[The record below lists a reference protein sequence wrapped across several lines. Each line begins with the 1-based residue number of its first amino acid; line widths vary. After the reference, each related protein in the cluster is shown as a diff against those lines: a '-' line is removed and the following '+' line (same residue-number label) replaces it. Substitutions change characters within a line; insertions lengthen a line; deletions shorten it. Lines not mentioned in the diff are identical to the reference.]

1 MTINLKN
8 FLKDKPKL
16 SKMGEFQ
23 QLQEI
28 DGLEI
33 SAVSAD
39 LYGSGRDDLSLF
51 YFKDGANYAAIYT
64 NNSICSESI
73 TWNRNIRKKLV
84 KALLV
89 NTKNANT
96 FTGTNGQ
103 EGLVNISKALAKN
116 LTLKEAKKKDGT
128 TNVIKPNE
136 ILFASTGVIGEKF
149 PTQQIKTSIPNL
161 VEKLRDRHNKFV
173 WFKAASSIMTTDT
186 RPKLAYEECRLWNK
200 DIRLC
205 AIAKGSGMISPNLGT
220 MLAFIFTDADIP
232 SIYLKGLLKRTV
244 GSSFNSITVDS
255 DTSTNDMVAIF
266 STCKV
271 KTGKIYNLLDPKL
284 RDFENAL
291 QRLMLNLAK
300 QIVSDGEGAK
310 KFVTVKVINARS
322 QQMAK
327 NIAFSVAN
335 SPLFKT
341 AMAGEDPN
349 WGRVVMGIGKS
360 GEKIQPEKIE
370 IKFGDLKVAEKGKIS
385 EEYDEAKLKEYM
397 KWDSILIE
405 INLKLGQSVYECY
418 TCDFTN
424 DYININTD
432 YRN

>member
-33 SAVSAD
+33 SAISAD
-39 LYGSGRDDLSLF
+39 LYGSGRDDLCLF

-64 NNSICSESI
+64 SNSICSESI
-73 TWNRNIRKKLV
+73 TWNRNIRKKFI

-96 FTGTNGQ
+96 FTGSSGQ
-103 EGLVNISKALAKN
+103 EGLQNISKALAKN
-116 LTLKEAKKKDGT
+116 LTLKEAQKEDGT
-128 TNVIKPNE
+128 TNVVKPNE

-149 PTQQIKTSIPNL
+149 PTQQIKGNIPNL
-161 VEKLRDRHNKFV
+161 VDKLRDKQNKFL

-200 DIRLC
+200 DIRLS
-205 AIAKGSGMISPNLGT
+205 AIAKGSGMIAPNMAT
-220 MLAFIFTDADIP
+220 MLAFVFTDADIP
-232 SIYLKGLLKRTV
+232 SVYLKGLLKRAVTN
-244 GSSFNSITVDS
+244 SFNAVTVDS

-266 STCKV
+266 STNKV
-271 KTGKIYNLLDPKL
+271 KTGKIYNVLDPKL
-284 RDFENAL
+284 KDFEKAL
-291 QRLMLNLAK
+291 QRLLLNLAK

-310 KFVTVKVINARS
+310 KFITVRVVNARS

-327 NIAFSVAN
+327 SVAFSIAN

-349 WGRVVMGIGKS
+349 WGRIVMAIGKS
-360 GEKIQPEKIE
+360 GEKVSPEKIE
-370 IKFGDLKVAEKGKIS
+370 IKFGDLKVAEKGKVS
-385 EEYDEAKLKEYM
+385 EEYNEAKLKEYM
-397 KWDSILIE
+397 EWDSIIVE
-405 INLKLGQSVYECY
+405 VNLKLGQASYECY
-418 TCDFTN
+418 TCDLTN
-424 DYININTD
+424 DYVNINAD

>member
-8 FLKDKPKL
+8 FLKDKQKL

-23 QLQEI
+23 ELQEI
-28 DGLEI
+28 DGLEV

-39 LYGSGRDDLSLF
+39 LYGSGRDDLALF
-51 YFKDGANYAAIYT
+51 YFKEGANYAAVYT

-73 TWNRNIRKKLV
+73 TWNKGLRKTSI
-84 KALLV
+84 KALMV

-96 FTGTNGQ
+96 FTGSQGF
-103 EGLVNISKALAKN
+103 EGVETLSKTLAKN
-116 LTLKEAKKKDGT
+116 LTLREAQKKEGT
-128 TNVIKPNE
+128 TSVIKQNE

-149 PTQQIKTSIPNL
+149 PTQKIKECIPNL
-161 VEKLRDRHNKFV
+161 VEKLRDRQNKFI
-173 WFKAASSIMTTDT
+173 WFKSASSIMTTDT
-186 RPKLAYEECRLWNK
+186 RPKLAFEECKFGNH

-205 AIAKGSGMISPNLGT
+205 GIAKGSGMIAPNLGT
-220 MLAFIFTDADIP
+220 MLSFVFTDADIP
-232 SIYLKGLLKRTV
+232 SIYLKSLLKKAV
-244 GSSFNSITVDS
+244 SNSFNSITVDS

-266 STCKV
+266 STNKFKAGKV
-271 KTGKIYNLLDPKL
+271 YNALDPKL
-284 RDFENAL
+284 KDFENAL
-291 QRLMLNLAK
+291 QKLLLNLAK
-300 QIVSDGEGAK
+300 QIVIDGEGAK

-327 NIAFSVAN
+327 KIAFSGAN

-349 WGRVVMGIGKS
+349 WGRVIMGIGKS
-360 GEKIQPEKIE
+360 GEKVSVDKIE
-370 IKFGDLKVAEKGKIS
+370 IKFGDLKVAEKGRIS
-385 EEYDEAKLKEYM
+385 EHYDEKKLKEYM
-397 KWDSILIE
+397 KWDSLFIE
-405 INLKLGQSVYECY
+405 INLKLGQGSYECY

-424 DYININTD
+424 DYVNINSD